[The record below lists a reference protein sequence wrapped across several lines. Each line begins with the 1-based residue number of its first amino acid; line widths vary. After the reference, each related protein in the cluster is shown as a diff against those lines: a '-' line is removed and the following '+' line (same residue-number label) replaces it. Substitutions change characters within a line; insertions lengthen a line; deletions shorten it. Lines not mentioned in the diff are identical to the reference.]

1 MIIEGEFTFDG
12 PREAVWDL
20 LLDPEILSRALPGSG
35 GLEQT
40 GEHRYEGRMNVG
52 VGPVTAAEFT
62 VSVTLSELEHP
73 ERYVMVIDG
82 KGPIGFTK
90 GRADVS
96 LDDVEG
102 GTAMT
107 YRADLQIGGK
117 IAGVGQR
124 LLDSVSKAMTK
135 QGLAALNKELQLR
148 LTAANDTAEGD
159 AATEGSGGI
168 LAAPTAAAHAAERA
182 AGQSA
187 PVTRTGPNM
196 VVRAL
201 GAIAI
206 GIALFLL
213 YGLLR

>member
-1 MIIEGEFTFDG
+1 MAHDVL
-12 PREAVWDL
+12 REH
-20 LLDPEILSRALPGSG
+20 RAQAQ
-35 GLEQT
+35 GLGIQRGHDRCKHTCTEQT

-52 VGPVTAAEFT
+52 LGPVTAAEFT

-148 LTAANDTAEGD
+148 LTAGNDTAEGD
-159 AATEGSGGI
+159 
-168 LAAPTAAAHAAERA
+168 

-201 GAIAI
+201 GAIAL

>member
-1 MIIEGEFTFDG
+1 MIIEGDYTFDG

-40 GEHRYEGRMNVG
+40 DEHRYEGRVNVG

-62 VSVTLSELEHP
+62 VSLTLSELEHP
-73 ERYVMVIDG
+73 ARYVMVIDG

-90 GRADVS
+90 GRAEVS
-96 LDDVEG
+96 LTEVEG
-102 GTAMT
+102 GTALT
-107 YRADLQIGGK
+107 YRADLQVGGK

-135 QGLAALNKELQLR
+135 QGLAALNKELQGR
-148 LTAANDTAEGD
+148 LTAANEGAED
-159 AATEGSGGI
+159 DPAPP
-168 LAAPTAAAHAAERA
+168 APTGAVTQAASTRAAAL
-182 AGQSA
+182 G
-187 PVTRTGPNM
+187 RTGPNL

-201 GAIAI
+201 GAVAIAVV
-206 GIALFLL
+206 LYLL